1 MYQAQ
6 FLCLL
11 VRCWLRS
18 RARLRAMARLRLRL
32 RLRLGLSFS
41 GRFGM
46 AVFGQQTIL
55 GSYLDSYRRIRAGLG
70 LWLD

>member
-18 RARLRAMARLRLRL
+18 RARLRAMA